1 MAKTSIKS
9 ETITENIFR
18 DHYGALTFIEKSAIP
33 AWYGFKSKSGTDYKG
48 YPDFFLECEDY
59 VIVVE
64 AKAENHQNA
73 ITEVQWYMY
82 KNSITK
88 NILGIAVSG
97 QTKEKLKV
105 NYYVKKEGETT
116 INAFGGCDYLY
127 SMDELEF
134 EFENYIYGSPVSD
147 YELTT
152 ILKNLNKKFHDYD
165 IRDTDRSLFFSGIM
179 IALCSDNFRNTYKKT
194 MPPSSSERSRIKSK
208 LLDAHYMNKAIIDA
222 VEDQLQDKINNLSKE
237 YSWKDRFSFIKTI
250 DISLPEYIEIIRT
263 IEFKIYK
270 PFTKNQKQDLLGRA
284 YKIFLDRAGKV
295 DSKNIILTPD
305 HIKSLMVKLADI
317 NKDDVIIDT
326 CTGSGGFLMEAMEEL
341 ISLSKGNPVVL
352 KNIKEQQLI
361 GFEIDSVLF
370 ALTCSNMFL
379 HGDGRTN
386 MLFRSSLLTESPE
399 DKELLEYIKSLK
411 PTKAIIN
418 PPYEGNKPILFTKQ
432 AIDYIEPNG
441 KLIVIMPTPTLTKN
455 QNGMTEK
462 ILEDAR
468 LDAVIKMPEKLFSEQ
483 KRTVNT
489 SIFCFTKTKHRK
501 HNVTLFYDLEDDG
514 FVSIQHKGRI
524 DKYNKWE
531 AKEKQILDCVITNSE
546 IEDICEKRFIYNE
559 DGILNCY
566 GFKKE
571 NNSENS
577 IRIGD
582 LFTYEKGQLASE
594 SNEDGEYPF
603 ITASDAYKTHSNYS
617 NDEEAII
624 IAVSASGSL
633 GKTHYHNG
641 KFIASNLCLV
651 LTPKKDS
658 GYEINMQFYKYYF
671 DSIRKKL
678 RKDLADGTSK
688 LTIDPDALMDY
699 YIEYFD
705 INVQNTFVKN
715 NILPLLEAEKKY
727 KKMIDSIEKKISFL

>member
-1 MAKTSIKS
+1 MAKKTITS

-18 DHYGALTFIEKSAIP
+18 THYGALTFIEKSAIP
-33 AWYGFKSKSGTDYKG
+33 SWYGFKSKAKTDYKG

-64 AKAENHQNA
+64 AKAEDQEKA

-105 NYYVKKEGETT
+105 NYFVKKEGETD
-116 INAFGGCDYLY
+116 IKSFGCYDYLY
-127 SMDELEF
+127 TMNELKT
-134 EFENYIYGSPVSD
+134 EFENYIYGTPVSD
-147 YELTT
+147 SELTT
-152 ILKNLNKKFHDYD
+152 ILKDLNKKFHNYD

-179 IALCSDNFRNTYKKT
+179 IALCSDHFRNTYKKT
-194 MPPSSSERSRIKSK
+194 MPPSSSEKSRIKIK

-222 VEDQLQDKINNLSKE
+222 VEEQLQDKINNLSKE
-237 YSWKDRFSFIKTI
+237 YSWKDRFSFIKII
-250 DISLPEYIEIIRT
+250 DIPLPEYIQIIRT
-263 IEFKIYK
+263 IEYKIYK

-284 YKIFLDRAGKV
+284 YKIFLDRAGKI

-341 ISLSKGNPVVL
+341 IALSNGNPEAL
-352 KNIKEQQLI
+352 KNIKEKQLI
-361 GFEIDSVLF
+361 GFEIDSILF

-386 MLFRSSLLTESPE
+386 MLFRSSLLSETAE
-399 DKELLEYIKSLK
+399 DKELLKYIKSLK

-418 PPYEGNKPILFTKQ
+418 PPYESNKPILFTKQ

-455 QNGMTEK
+455 QNGLTEK
-462 ILEDAR
+462 ILEEAR
-468 LDAVIKMPEKLFSEQ
+468 LDAVIRMPEKLFNEQ

-489 SIFCFTKTKHRK
+489 SIFCFTKTKHKK
-501 HNVTLFYDLEDDG
+501 HNITLFYDLEDDG
-514 FVSIQHKGRI
+514 FVSVQHKGRI
-524 DKYNKWE
+524 DKFNKWPSE
-531 AKEKQILDCVITNSE
+531 EKKIIDCIATHSE
-546 IEDICEKRFIYNE
+546 IKNICEKRFIYND

-566 GFKKE
+566 GFKEE
-571 NNSENS
+571 NNFENS

-582 LFTYEKGQLASE
+582 LFKYEKGQLASE

-603 ITASDAYKTHSNYS
+603 ITASDEYKTHNDYS
-617 NDEEAII
+617 NDEEALI

-633 GKTHYHNG
+633 GKTHYYNG

-658 GYEINMQFYKYYF
+658 GYKINMQFYKYYF

-688 LTIDPDALMDY
+688 LTIDPEALMDY

-705 INVQNTFVKN
+705 IEVQNNFVKN
-715 NILPLLEAEKKY
+715 NILPLLEAERNY
-727 KKMIDSIEKKISFL
+727 KNIMNSIEEKILSL

>member
-1 MAKTSIKS
+1 MATTKIKS
-9 ETITENIFR
+9 ETNTENLFR
-18 DHYGALTFIEKSAIP
+18 DHYGSLTFIEKSAIP
-33 AWYGFKSKSGTDYKG
+33 SWYGFKSKAGTDYKG
-48 YPDFFLECEDY
+48 YPDFFLELDDY

-64 AKAENHQNA
+64 AKAEDQDAA
-73 ITEVQWYMY
+73 ISEAQWYMY
-82 KNSITK
+82 KNNITK

-116 INAFGGCDYLY
+116 INSFGGIDYLY
-127 SMDELEF
+127 SLDELEE

-152 ILKNLNKKFHDYD
+152 ILKNLNKKFHNFD

-194 MPPSSSERSRIKSK
+194 MAPSITAKSKNKAK

-222 VEDQLQDKINNLSKE
+222 VEEQLEDKINSLSKE

-250 DISLPEYIEIIRT
+250 DISLPEYIEIVKT
-263 IEFKIYK
+263 IEYKIYK

-305 HIKSLMVKLADI
+305 HVKTLMVKLADI
-317 NKDDVIIDT
+317 NEDDVVIDT

-341 ISLSKGNPVVL
+341 ISLSKGNPDSL
-352 KNIKEQQLI
+352 KSIREKQLI
-361 GFEIDSVLF
+361 GFEIDSILF

-379 HGDGRTN
+379 HGDGRSN
-386 MLFRSSLLTESPE
+386 MLFRSSLLSDSRE
-399 DKELLEYIKSLK
+399 DKELLSYIKSLK

-418 PPYEGNKPILFTKQ
+418 PPYENNKPILFTQQ

-455 QNGMTEK
+455 QGGLTEK
-462 ILEDAR
+462 LLREAR
-468 LDAVIKMPEKLFSEQ
+468 LDAVIRMPEKLFSEQ

-489 SIFCFTKTKHRK
+489 SIFCFTKTKHK
-501 HNVTLFYDLEDDG
+501 KNNITLFYDLEDDG

-524 DKYNKWE
+524 DKYDKWRN
-531 AKEKQILDCVITNSE
+531 KEKSILDCITTNSE
-546 IEDICEKRFIYNE
+546 LEGICEKRFIYNDE
-559 DGILNCY
+559 GALNCY
-566 GFKKE
+566 GFTEEDAFE
-571 NNSENS
+571 NTVK
-577 IRIGD
+577 IRE
-582 LFTYEKGQLASE
+582 LFDYEKGQLASE
-594 SNEDGEYPF
+594 SNEEGEYPF
-603 ITASDAYKTHSNYS
+603 ITASDELKTHNAYS

-624 IAVSASGSL
+624 FAVSASGSL
-633 GKTHYHNG
+633 GKAHYYNG

-651 LTPKKDS
+651 LTPKENLKHK
-658 GYEINMQFYKYYF
+658 INMLFYKYYF

-688 LTIDPDALMDY
+688 LTIDPEALMDY

-705 INVQNTFVKN
+705 IDVQNKFVKE
-715 NILPLLEAEKKY
+715 NILPLEKTKEQY
-727 KKMIDSIEKKISFL
+727 KAMQESVERSILTL